1 MKRTYRDFFKNI
13 SISSPCK
20 QGLDTL
26 KRLYFLFYCYKC
38 CIFVLCSIVINNI
51 LLYKTTAKY
60 NIMENNPIK
69 RALSYKKLTLKWLA
83 KKMNVNYA
91 HLCVKIKEN
100 NLSLQEINSILTLLN
115 LSSIIIIVDENN
127 NVI

>member
-1 MKRTYRDFFKNI
+1 
-13 SISSPCK
+13 
-20 QGLDTL
+20 
-26 KRLYFLFYCYKC
+26 
-38 CIFVLCSIVINNI
+38 
-51 LLYKTTAKY
+51 
-60 NIMENNPIK
+60 MEKHPIK
-69 RALSYKKLTLKWLA
+69 RALKAKKLTLKWLA

-115 LSSIIIIVDENN
+115 LSSIIIILDENN